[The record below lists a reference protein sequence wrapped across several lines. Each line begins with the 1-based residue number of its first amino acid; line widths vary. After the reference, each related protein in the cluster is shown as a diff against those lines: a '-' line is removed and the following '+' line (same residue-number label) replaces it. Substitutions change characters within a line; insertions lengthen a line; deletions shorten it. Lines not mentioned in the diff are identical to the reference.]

1 MYIQGACI
9 SLISGNQFSGNVF
22 YAYLLIHSLEDE
34 QRYKK
39 RKLCIKYLLL
49 LICRSY
55 GQRLNQPK

>member
-1 MYIQGACI
+1 MNIQGACK
-9 SLISGNQFSGNVF
+9 ISGTLCSGKV
-22 YAYLLIHSLEDE
+22 YYGYLLIHSLEDK

-55 GQRLNQPK
+55 RQTLN